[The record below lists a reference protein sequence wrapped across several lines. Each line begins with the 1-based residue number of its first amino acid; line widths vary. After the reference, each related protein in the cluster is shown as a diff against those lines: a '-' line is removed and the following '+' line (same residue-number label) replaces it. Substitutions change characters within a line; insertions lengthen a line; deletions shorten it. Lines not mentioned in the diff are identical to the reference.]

1 MKLLKGMAAAA
12 AASFT
17 AAAGATPPAAF
28 PERGQTLRIVVPFA
42 AGGGVDNAARL
53 LGDQLRKQLGVTVV
67 IENKAGASGSIG
79 GKAVQTAA
87 PDGTTLLFSAATH
100 VLAKQVLTNAPYD
113 PQTDF
118 TPVARFGEAPL
129 MVVVSPQAPQQKLAD
144 VLAAARKQ
152 PEGWTA
158 AIPANGAPSHLATL
172 LLAQQGGVKFTYVAY
187 KGTQPALT
195 DVAGGH
201 VNLLVDSMISVLPLA
216 KAGRVK
222 PLAIT
227 SKKRSPLAPEVP
239 TAQEAGVPGFAYASW
254 YGVWAPKAT
263 PPERV
268 TALNGAINSAV
279 VELAKS
285 GALAALGI
293 EPVAET
299 PEQFKRFIASD
310 VAQGAELLK
319 TSGFKPE

>member
-1 MKLLKGMAAAA
+1 MKLLNWLSAVAALGCTAVAAA
-12 AASFT
+12 T
-17 AAAGATPPAAF
+17 PATF

-53 LGDQLRKQLGVTVV
+53 LGEQLRKQLGVTVV

-113 PQTDF
+113 PQVDF

-129 MVVVSPQAPQQKLAD
+129 MVVVGPQAPQQKLTD
-144 VLAAARKQ
+144 LLAAARKQ

-158 AIPANGAPSHLATL
+158 AIPAAGAPSHLATL

-195 DVAGGH
+195 DVGGGH

-227 SKKRSPLAPEVP
+227 SKKRSPLAPDVP
-239 TAQEAGVPGFAYASW
+239 TAQEAGLPGFAYASW

-268 TALNGAINSAV
+268 AALNSAINSAV
-279 VELAKS
+279 AELAKS

-299 PEQFKRFIASD
+299 PEQFKRFIAAD

-319 TSGFKPE
+319 TAGFKPE